1 MCNVI
6 ILLNKPLEEDIPF
19 SARSKAG
26 TFKCFYHTQYKQPCY
41 CLGAGEVT
49 CIFNKIVAF
58 FAISTGMIMHFSAA
72 GEMEEMIEN
81 HQLIT
86 TLMFHKL
93 QDPPVK
99 NSKILN
105 MFISISQPKYLFFF
119 SVKDDFNLIHILR
132 IKLPLSPWKK

>member
-1 MCNVI
+1 MHALKQVHSNAFI
-6 ILLNKPLEEDIPF
+6 THNI
-19 SARSKAG
+19 SKHATVWG
-26 TFKCFYHTQYKQPCY
+26 V
-41 CLGAGEVT
+41 GEAT

-86 TLMFHKL
+86 TLMFQKL

-105 MFISISQPKYLFFF
+105 IFIGISQPKYPFFF
-119 SVKDDFNLIHILR
+119 F
-132 IKLPLSPWKK
+132 